1 LDTYE
6 SFKSQLYGVNDLTFT
21 NIALELFSFQAKSNP
36 VYKSFLKHL
45 GWENRTPQTLSEIPF
60 MPISFFKRHTVKTG
74 AWTTEQIFESSGTT
88 GVATSSHHVR
98 DPGFYRQHCQK
109 GFEQFFGKVTDYH
122 FLALLPS
129 YLERANSSLVSMMDH
144 FIKASASPVSGFY
157 LDNTDKLLSDL
168 RTLKNGDRKPILFG
182 VTFALLDLAEKH
194 PSDLSHCLVFE
205 TGGMKGR
212 RQEMIRAELHDRLKE
227 GLGVRQ
233 VYSEYGMTELF
244 SQAYLMDSDIFSPPP
259 WMKVVGRDIT
269 DPFKKGLLRETAGI
283 NVIDLGNLHSSAFIE
298 TEDLGR
304 VYENGTFEI
313 SGRIDNSDVRG
324 CNLLIH

>member
-36 VYKSFLKHL
+36 VYNSFLKHL
-45 GWENRTPQTLSEIPF
+45 GWENRNPRSVFEIPF
-60 MPISFFKRHTVKTG
+60 MPISFFKHHIIKTG
-74 AWTTEQIFESSGTT
+74 AWETNLVFESSGTT
-88 GVATSSHHVR
+88 GSSTSSHHVR
-98 DPGFYRQHCQK
+98 DLNFYQQHCQR
-109 GFEQFFGKVTDYH
+109 GFERFFGTVTDYH

-129 YLERANSSLVSMMDH
+129 YLERSNSSLVAMMDH
-144 FIKASASPVSGFY
+144 LIKASGSPRSGFY
-157 LDNTDKLLSDL
+157 LNNPHQLLADL
-168 RTLKNGDRKPILFG
+168 RDLRGDRKTIVFG
-182 VTFALLDLAEKH
+182 VTFALLDLAETN

-212 RQEMIRAELHDRLKE
+212 RQEIIRAELHKRLKE
-227 GLGVRQ
+227 GLGVGQ
-233 VYSEYGMTELF
+233 IFSEYGMTELF
-244 SQAYLMDSDIFSPPP
+244 SQAYLMGSDVFSCPP

-269 DPFKKGLLRETAGI
+269 DPFKKGLLHETAGI
-283 NVIDLGNLHSSAFIE
+283 NVIDLGNLHSVAFIE

-313 SGRIDNSDVRG
+313 AGRIDNSDVRG
-324 CNLLIH
+324 CNLMVH